1 MYVTRL
7 DQEAE
12 VPGMI
17 RFLLRFLRKNSSH
30 RPVAHKWVKSTMTFN
45 LPAAIAMFLRIQ
57 NHKSCFFFPSDVS
70 DHKNRSNFKIKRPP
84 VWRNEIRCRVGL
96 QVMAIDPLSTH
107 AQSSRKKKDFGH
119 WPGAH

>member
-57 NHKSCFFFPSDVS
+57 NHKSCFFFPSDACGPQKQKQFEAKKTGQCGETRLDVES
-70 DHKNRSNFKIKRPP
+70 DYR
-84 VWRNEIRCRVGL
+84 
-96 QVMAIDPLSTH
+96 
-107 AQSSRKKKDFGH
+107 
-119 WPGAH
+119 